1 MKKHGLKGTQF
12 KVQDAVLYTL
22 IDDYTREAGVRE
34 LERMLAALCRKA
46 VKELVSGTCKRVT
59 ITTKNLTTYL
69 GHKKYLPDDQSK
81 QDTVGIVNGLAWT
94 SVGGVLM
101 PLETLV
107 LNGKGMIELTG
118 SLGDVMK
125 ESAKIAVSYVR
136 SIAKQYHIPEDFYL
150 KNDLHIHAPEGAVP
164 KDGPSAGVTMVT
176 AIVSALSGIPV
187 RHDVAMTGEITLHGK
202 VLPKRQWQ
210 PIRQD

>member
-1 MKKHGLKGTQF
+1 
-12 KVQDAVLYTL
+12 
-22 IDDYTREAGVRE
+22 
-34 LERMLAALCRKA
+34 
-46 VKELVSGTCKRVT
+46 
-59 ITTKNLTTYL
+59 
-69 GHKKYLPDDQSK
+69 
-81 QDTVGIVNGLAWT
+81 
-94 SVGGVLM
+94 
-101 PLETLV
+101 
-107 LNGKGMIELTG
+107 MIELTG

-187 RHDVAMTGEITLHGK
+187 RHDVAMTGGNYTARKSIADWRLAGK
-202 VLPKRQWQ
+202 GNGSL
-210 PIRQD
+210 

>member
-1 MKKHGLKGTQF
+1 M
-12 KVQDAVLYTL
+12 
-22 IDDYTREAGVRE
+22 
-34 LERMLAALCRKA
+34 
-46 VKELVSGTCKRVT
+46 T

-187 RHDVAMTGEITLHGK
+187 RHDVAMTGEITLRGR
-202 VLPKRQWQ
+202 VLPIGGLKEKTLAAKTAGIKTVLVSEKNR
-210 PIRQD
+210 PDVEEIPAEIKNGLEILFVETMDDVIAHAFVGGKGNN